1 MTLGGETLNF
11 SYDASGAAMAVTYDG
26 STYYYASNLQ
36 GDIVAIL
43 DASGSTV
50 VAYTYDA
57 WGKLLT
63 TTGSMA
69 STLGAKNPLRYRGY
83 VYDTETGL
91 YYLQSRY
98 YNPEM
103 GRFVNAD
110 NYPST
115 GQGLTGNNMFAY
127 CGNNPVCRQDVNGEA
142 FETVF
147 DIISLASSVAD
158 VVANPANPW
167 AWAGLIGDVIDVAVP
182 FVTGVGE
189 TTRAVGTSVRVIT
202 NVSNTVD
209 TARTFRRTADKLD
222 DIKDSVGTYVILYKN
237 GDNYVGKG
245 PFNRAIQSAKE
256 HLRSNDSVSSIIWAP
271 TSSNESAFIA
281 EYLLQTVRGVGSQG
295 KNTFNKI
302 WSPGRLLY

>member
-1 MTLGGETLNF
+1 
-11 SYDASGAAMAVTYDG
+11 
-26 STYYYASNLQ
+26 
-36 GDIVAIL
+36 
-43 DASGSTV
+43 
-50 VAYTYDA
+50 
-57 WGKLLT
+57 
-63 TTGSMA
+63 
-69 STLGAKNPLRYRGY
+69 
-83 VYDTETGL
+83 
-91 YYLQSRY
+91 
-98 YNPEM
+98 M
-103 GRFVNAD
+103 GRFINAD

-127 CGNNPVCRQDVNGEA
+127 CGNNPVCRQDTNGEA

-202 NVSNTVD
+202 NVSNAVD
-209 TARTFRRTADKLD
+209 TARTFRRTAGKVD
-222 DIKDSVGTYVILYKN
+222 DIKDTIGTYVILYKN

-256 HLRSNDSVSSIIWAP
+256 HLQSNDSVSSINWAP
-271 TSSNESAFIA
+271 TSSDESAFIA